1 MSPEMY
7 SLVLI
12 STNTVRSFPDVSLK
26 HHEKYHIRKDIW
38 CIRMTEDSINRMV
51 NKGVYGADDMKF
63 QTAEKLEEAARKL
76 RSADIST
83 HGEDLKHI
91 MNDIEA
97 QVYQFKK
104 EAGIKYDEMEGC
116 FHTKMEPVETII
128 TNHPIPAVL
137 VAIGVGVLAGML
149 IRR

>member
-1 MSPEMY
+1 MY

-12 STNTVRSFPDVSLK
+12 STNRVRYFPDVSLK
-26 HHEKYHIRKDIW
+26 HQENIRKDDWSKI
-38 CIRMTEDSINRMV
+38 MTEDSINRMV
-51 NKGVYGADDMKF
+51 NKGVLGADDMKL
-63 QTAEKLEEAARKL
+63 QTAGKLEEAARKL

-83 HGEDLKHI
+83 HGEDIKKI
-91 MNDIEA
+91 MNDIES

-104 EAGIKYDEMEGC
+104 EAGVKYDEMEAG
-116 FHTKMEPVETII
+116 FHESMEPIETMI
-128 TNHPIPAVL
+128 TDHPIPAIL

>member
-1 MSPEMY
+1 
-7 SLVLI
+7 
-12 STNTVRSFPDVSLK
+12 
-26 HHEKYHIRKDIW
+26 
-38 CIRMTEDSINRMV
+38 MTEDSINRMV
-51 NKGVYGADDMKF
+51 NMGVLGADDVKL
-63 QTAEKLEEAARKL
+63 QTAQKLEEAARKL

-83 HGEDLKHI
+83 HGEDLKRI
-91 MNDIEA
+91 MNDVEA

-104 EAGIKYDEMEGC
+104 EAGVKYDEMEGC
-116 FHTKMEPVETII
+116 FHKKMEPVETII

>member
-1 MSPEMY
+1 
-7 SLVLI
+7 
-12 STNTVRSFPDVSLK
+12 
-26 HHEKYHIRKDIW
+26 
-38 CIRMTEDSINRMV
+38 MTENSINRMV
-51 NKGVYGADDMKF
+51 NKGVYGADDMKS

-76 RSADIST
+76 RSADLST
-83 HGEDLKHI
+83 HGEDLKNI
-91 MNDIEA
+91 LYDIEA
-97 QVYQFKK
+97 HVDQFKK

-116 FHTKMEPVETII
+116 FHKKMEPVETII